1 MPALDGL
8 RGFAVAG
15 VLLFHGDHL
24 IGGYLGVDL
33 FFVLSGFLITS
44 LLLTE
49 SDANGS
55 VGLGGF
61 WARRAR
67 RLLPALAGLLLGVAL
82 YCVIWADASELARI
96 RGDGLATLGYVANW
110 RAVFAGQDYWALFQS
125 PSPFE
130 HTWSLAIEEQFYLF
144 WPLLFVG
151 ILALAKHATAR
162 AVFFVSLVLAAVST
176 ALMWI
181 LYDPDNVSRV
191 YYGTDTRAT
200 ALFVGIALA
209 AWISGWG
216 TVKSKSGRIALE
228 VAGCA
233 GAAFLAWAWLRVDG
247 ESAFLYRGGFLLC
260 GLAVVAVIGAAAHPE
275 AGPLSRILSFR
286 PLCLLG
292 IISYGVYLWHWP
304 VYIVLDPVRTGI
316 DGWPLFAVR
325 VGVTLVIATLSFV
338 LLEAPIRKGALAP
351 RQWRILT
358 PVAAAGLVL
367 VILGATAA
375 AVPTSVR
382 TVDAAVGS
390 PDLVL
395 VVGDSVGLTVAPG
408 LQRAHFNVVDGA
420 GPAFRLVRG
429 TVDFPEKIGFQ
440 PWPVL
445 WTRLV
450 GRYDP
455 EVVVVISGA
464 WDLFDIVPPGSN
476 EELKPGT
483 PEWDRYYE
491 AAVRRAVQVLSA
503 RGAHVVFPTIPY
515 FGTGGQL
522 AQNTDSAASSYNPE
536 RVRLANRILQR
547 LDTELDALTVPDLN
561 HLLAPSG
568 AYQESI
574 GNVKPIHIDGVHYTS
589 GASDLI
595 ARWFVGELAPWVSP
609 QAPAAS
615 AAPDRPPNR

>member
-24 IGGYLGVDL
+24 VGGYLGVDL

-44 LLLTE
+44 LLLAE
-49 SDANGS
+49 SGTKGS

-67 RLLPALAGLLLGVAL
+67 RLLPALGGLLLGVAL
-82 YCVIWADASELARI
+82 YCVVWADASELARI
-96 RGDGLATLGYVANW
+96 RGDGLATIGYVANW

-151 ILALAKHATAR
+151 VLALYKEATAR
-162 AVFFVSLVLAAVST
+162 AVFFVSVGLAALST
-176 ALMWI
+176 ALMWV

-191 YYGTDTRAT
+191 YYGTDTRAA

-209 AWISGWG
+209 AWIAGWG
-216 TVKSKSGRIALE
+216 TVKSKVGRIALE
-228 VAGCA
+228 MAGFA

-325 VGVTLVIATLSFV
+325 VGVTLMIATMSFV
-338 LLEAPIRKGALAP
+338 LLEAPIRKGALGP

-367 VILGATAA
+367 VILGATMG
-375 AVPTSVR
+375 AVPSQVR
-382 TVDAAVGS
+382 TVDAAVGA

-395 VVGDSVGLTVAPG
+395 VVGDSVGTTVSPG

-420 GPAFRLVRG
+420 APGFRLVRG
-429 TVDFPEKIGFQ
+429 TVDFSEEVGFQ
-440 PWPVL
+440 PWPVI
-445 WTRLV
+445 WNRLV

-455 EVVVVISGA
+455 KVVVVISGA
-464 WDLFDIVPPGSN
+464 WDLFDVLPPGAKTK
-476 EELKPGT
+476 LVPGT
-483 PEWDRYYE
+483 PEWERYYE
-491 AAVRRAVQVLSA
+491 ATVRRAVKVLSA

-515 FGTGGQL
+515 FGTEGRLGRRS
-522 AQNTDSAASSYNPE
+522 NTAKSSFDPE
-536 RVRLANRILQR
+536 RVRIANRILQR
-547 LDTELDALTVPDLN
+547 LDTELDVLTVPDLN

-568 AYQESI
+568 VYQEAI
-574 GNVKPIHIDGVHYTS
+574 GSVSPVHIDGVHYT
-589 GASDLI
+589 GEASDFL
-595 ARWFVGELAPWVSP
+595 ARWFVRQLSPWVSP
-609 QAPAAS
+609 HAPAAD
-615 AAPDRPPNR
+615 AAPDRSPSR